1 MCKGLSSLPSSCLEK
16 AKGMRVKLSHLADK
30 QEWTHHK
37 HRVHEDRTLQGL
49 ESLLNGKIGQKA
61 FLWFLQSEFSEE
73 NLQFWLACEEY
84 RVTPPWQQ
92 GAKAQSMYCQYIN
105 PGSPQE
111 VNLDA
116 ETREALLRVMEEPA
130 GDTFHEA
137 QQHVYHL
144 MAKDSYPRF
153 LRSPHCLEALRVP

>member
-1 MCKGLSSLPSSCLEK
+1 MCVCSR

-37 HRVHEDRTLQGL
+37 HRVHEDRTLPGL

-84 RVTPPWQQ
+84 RVTPWQR
-92 GAKAQSMYCQYIN
+92 GAK
-105 PGSPQE
+105 

-116 ETREALLRVMEEPA
+116 ETREALL
-130 GDTFHEA
+130 
-137 QQHVYHL
+137 
-144 MAKDSYPRF
+144 
-153 LRSPHCLEALRVP
+153 